1 MPCLLQDDSEV
12 GEGDMI
18 RNCVAGSGSCSQ
30 SCSRVL
36 DDCVPGDSVFIG
48 EKEDSLRVANIW
60 TGKDLE
66 PNTISF

>member
-1 MPCLLQDDSEV
+1 M
-12 GEGDMI
+12 GKGDMI

-36 DDCVPGDSVFIG
+36 DDYFLGDSIFIG
-48 EKEDSLRVANIW
+48 EEEDSLRVANIW
-60 TGKDLE
+60 PGKDLE